1 MFLVQKRLF
10 CLLSCNKSTV
20 HLSSYQLC
28 SLFSFSTAED
38 HSSNHRSKFML
49 VDPVQSCELSS
60 KEAAKMAKERICEK
74 KLQSSSPSIEFF
86 KQSGWSDAQVMKLTQ
101 RQPKLIFANVETVLK
116 PRMRSL
122 QDMGFSNTEI
132 FQLVSSC
139 PALLS
144 FHDILPRINFWRSLL
159 GSNERFLKACKRN
172 MFILTSSLAQNIE
185 PSISLLRE
193 HGISDERITHMVV
206 TMRGYFGRIDK
217 LKEVIK
223 YIEELGV
230 PRDSRVYTY
239 ALNVLIIVSRSK
251 FDATSVTLMSFGWS
265 QPDIIALFRK
275 CPTIWTLSKK
285 KICDKMIF
293 LMKEA
298 GCELTCISSHP
309 ILLKFSLEKRL
320 RPRYEVLKF
329 LNQNKL
335 LDREHNLPSVMMPNE
350 EKFRKKFLF
359 LLRKEKFIAQYDSY
373 VVAVQGKHHVV
384 AENLDC

>member
-10 CLLSCNKSTV
+10 CLLSCNKSTI

-49 VDPVQSCELSS
+49 VDPLHSCELSS
-60 KEAAKMAKERICEK
+60 KEAAKMAKDRICEK
-74 KLQSSSPSIEFF
+74 KLPSSSPSIEFF
-86 KQSGWSDAQVMKLTQ
+86 KQSGWSDAQVMKLTR

-122 QDMGFSNTEI
+122 QDMGFSDTEI

-139 PALLS
+139 PTLLC
-144 FHDILPRINFWRSLL
+144 FRDIQPRINFWRSLL

-172 MFILTSSLAQNIE
+172 LFILTSSLARNIE
-185 PSISLLRE
+185 PSITLLRE
-193 HGISDERITHMVV
+193 HGISDERIAHMVV
-206 TMRGYFGRIDK
+206 TMPGYFGRIDK

-230 PRDSRVYTY
+230 PRDSGVYTY
-239 ALNVLIIVSRSK
+239 VLHVVVNVSRSK
-251 FDATSVTLMSFGWS
+251 FDAMSVTLMSFGWS
-265 QPDIIALFRK
+265 QPDINALFRK
-275 CPTIWTLSKK
+275 CPKIWTLSKK
-285 KICDKMIF
+285 NICDKMTF
-293 LMKEA
+293 LTKEA
-298 GCELTCISSHP
+298 GCELTCISRYP
-309 ILLKFSLEKRL
+309 MFLKYSLEKRL

-335 LDREHNLPSVMMPNE
+335 LDREHNLPSVMIPNE